1 MQPHPSPREILK
13 EPAPVDPVQGARPH
27 LGATVPVALFRALR
41 VDGMMKGLD
50 AAIGDASALVYRAG
64 RTVGAPVGQ
73 QIAAQANGD
82 LGAFLGGVVETSR
95 ALGIGVISLVPGT
108 LTESGLT
115 LRVDECVTCA
125 GAAPIGTKICHFE
138 GGFIASVVEGFTGQ
152 PAVAT
157 ETHCNANG
165 DDACV
170 FHVDL

>member
-1 MQPHPSPREILK
+1 MQPPNDTN
-13 EPAPVDPVQGARPH
+13 DPVGTARPN

-41 VDGMMKGLD
+41 VNGMMHGLD
-50 AAIGDASALVYRAG
+50 AAIGDASTLVYSAG
-64 RTVGAPVGQ
+64 RTVGTPIGKD
-73 QIAAQANGD
+73 IAGQANGD
-82 LGAFLGGVVETSR
+82 LGAFLGGVVETGK

-125 GAAPIGTKICHFE
+125 GSEPIGRKICHFE
-138 GGFIASVVEGFTGQ
+138 GGFIASVVEGFTGK
-152 PAVAT
+152 PAIAT